1 MFPAVEVAEAATA
14 VVVVVKVRGKWLF
27 LRYGPREP
35 RLPLKWRVK
44 LRLHPGPGWA
54 GRWNCW
60 RAHGLPAA
68 RAVARHARPSLPWT
82 ALLPGRR
89 GTWREYA
96 TFLGWGA
103 HSWVAPQRVYA
114 NLESLVLMFA
124 APQDGKT
131 QAAAGT
137 VIDAPGPVVATSVRA
152 DLVTATAQLR
162 AAKGRVDL
170 WDPEGVSGMA
180 STFAWNIV
188 AGCED
193 IATAVRR
200 AGTMVEAVAGKGMDG
215 EAFWDD
221 QASLALGGLLH
232 AAALAGADIRHVHAW
247 ADGEDDTPARILA
260 LHPGASAA
268 ARDHVNRF
276 LDMSDKTR
284 QSIAATLARVLKF
297 LQLPACEE
305 AVTTPAGEEGFDFE
319 SFLTSTGTLYLVASD
334 SATSPVPPLFA
345 ALVAELAWTARNARR
360 RLDPPLT
367 VILDE
372 AGNIAPVPVPA
383 WTSWAAGSGIRLEII
398 AQAYAQLKDRWGEAG
413 AAVVWQCCK
422 TKVVFGGTTEDELA
436 ELTERACGT
445 VRVRVARGLAG
456 GRIWE
461 DEDVPLLPVPALRML
476 PTGRAVVIQNRAAPI
491 IVRVEKVRRRRD
503 YKRQRS
509 QALQVLTP
517 AVPRL
522 VPRPAPQLLHAVQDL
537 PVIRD
542 ELAARR
548 GRVHETPVVEGDR
561 L

>member
-1 MFPAVEVAEAATA
+1 MLPAMEVAEAATA
-14 VVVVVKVRGKWLF
+14 AVVAVKVRGKWLF

-35 RLPLKWRVK
+35 RLPLNWRVR

-54 GRWNCW
+54 GRWSCW

-68 RAVARHARPSLPWT
+68 RALARHARPSLPWT

-114 NLESLVLMFA
+114 NLESLVVMFA

-137 VIDAPGPVVATSVRA
+137 VSDAPGPVVATSIRA
-152 DLVTATAQLR
+152 DLVTATAALR
-162 AAKGRVDL
+162 AERGRVDL
-170 WDPEGVSGMA
+170 WDPEGVSGLA
-180 STFAWNIV
+180 STFSWNITV
-188 AGCED
+188 GCED

-200 AGTMVEAVAGKGMDG
+200 AGTMVEAVAGKGLEG

-221 QASLALGGLLH
+221 QASMALAGLLH

-268 ARDHVNRF
+268 ARDHLNQF
-276 LDMSDKTR
+276 LGMTDRTR
-284 QSIAATLARVLKF
+284 QSVAATLARVLKF

-305 AVTTPAGEEGFDFE
+305 AVTTPDGSEGFDFT
-319 SFLTSTGTLYLVASD
+319 SFLASTGTLYLVAGD
-334 SATSPVPPLFA
+334 SATSPAPPLFA

-413 AAVVWQCCK
+413 AAVIWQCCK
-422 TKVVFGGTTEDELA
+422 TKVIFGGTTEDELA
-436 ELTERACGT
+436 QLAERACGT
-445 VRVRVARGLAG
+445 VRVRVARGVPG
-456 GRIWE
+456 KRVWE
-461 DEDVPLLPVPALRML
+461 DETVPLLPAPALRML
-476 PTGRAVVIQNRAAPI
+476 PAGRAVVIQGRAAPV
-491 IVRVEKVRRRRD
+491 IVRTEQVRRRRD
-503 YKRQRS
+503 YKRHQH
-509 QALQVLTP
+509 QALPVLGP
-517 AVPRL
+517 ALPRP
-522 VPRPAPQLLHAVQDL
+522 VPRPVPELLHAVQEL
-537 PVIRD
+537 PAVPD

-548 GRVHETPVVEGDR
+548 KHAGQIPAAEEDYR
-561 L
+561 